1 MVKARSDAIGVLC
14 GSLVSLVF
22 VVLAG
27 AGYKNLP
34 MPDPLGFLVFVA
46 ASLSVALSLAFTAG
60 AWLATRIFSSAR
72 RRMGM
77 ATGVAAAGLIL
88 WPWWV
93 FHVLGRQSRPI
104 ELAAIGV
111 SALALASLLWVF
123 SYWLSARGPSRG
135 RFGWVGIVLLAL
147 LAWGLHATRA
157 GEYVPPAPL
166 RSAAG
171 ALPLSPLAS
180 KPTNLLLIT
189 VDTLRADHL
198 SLYGYGRRTSPAL
211 EALAE
216 RSVVFESAISQRTFT
231 APSIATILTGT
242 YPPTHK
248 TLDNRS
254 HLRASNVTLAETLS
268 EMGFKT
274 VAAAGNPGLGRAF
287 RFDQGFESFQTVAIK
302 GEAEVYGLDP
312 READLLG
319 ELALPLLEEVRGDR
333 FFAWLHFM
341 DPHTPYIVPEDYRE
355 IYLDDPL
362 SDANK
367 GAQTPAHSNYYKPIE
382 DSSPFYRNRGVDFAI
397 SQYDAEIKF
406 LDDYLGRLFAYLDE
420 LGLSSNTL
428 VILTA
433 DHGENMGEHRG
444 VYFGHFHPYQHTIR
458 VPLVIAH
465 PDLPSGLRIDRKVSL
480 VDIVPT
486 VLSLLGLPQ
495 NPEIQGQSLARLI
508 LEGDERGL
516 RPYHYSTG
524 TGRLAYATQSV
535 QTDTHKLIVDFRREG
550 FAIDAIFEGLGKLW
564 VPPDFFNPYH
574 YRREKF
580 ELYDLAQDPDELVN
594 LAGQDPQRQAELEEA
609 LWTWLDASHYE
620 ARERK
625 TEAAEID
632 PGIEEALQALGY
644 VE

>member
-1 MVKARSDAIGVLC
+1 
-14 GSLVSLVF
+14 
-22 VVLAG
+22 
-27 AGYKNLP
+27 
-34 MPDPLGFLVFVA
+34 
-46 ASLSVALSLAFTAG
+46 LAFTGG
-60 AWLATRIFSSAR
+60 AWLATRIFSRAR
-72 RRMGM
+72 RRVAI
-77 ATGVAAAGLIL
+77 ATGVAATGLIL

-93 FHVLGRQSRPI
+93 SHVLGRQSQLI
-104 ELAAIGV
+104 ELAAIAV
-111 SALALASLLWVF
+111 SALALASSLWIF
-123 SYWLSARGPSRG
+123 SYWLSARAPGRG
-135 RFGWVGIVLLAL
+135 RFGSVGIVLLAL

-171 ALPLSPLAS
+171 SLPVSPLAS
-180 KPTNLLLIT
+180 QHTNLLLIT

-198 SLYGYGRRTSPAL
+198 SVYGYGRKTSPAL

-268 EMGFKT
+268 EMGFRT
-274 VAAAGNPGLGRAF
+274 VAAAGNPGLDRAF

-302 GEAEVYGLDP
+302 GEEEVYRLDP
-312 READLLG
+312 WEADLLG
-319 ELALPLLEEVRGDR
+319 ELALPLLQEVRSDR

-341 DPHTPYIVPEDYRE
+341 DPHSPYIVPESYQE
-355 IYLDDPL
+355 LYSDDPL
-362 SDANK
+362 SDAHK
-367 GAQTPAHSNYYKPIE
+367 GAQTPASSNHYGPIE
-382 DSSPFYRNRGVDFAI
+382 DSSPFYRNQGVDFAI

-406 LDDYLGRLFAYLDE
+406 LDDYLGRLFEYMDE

-433 DHGENMGEHRG
+433 DHGESMGEHRG
-444 VYFGHFHPYQHTIR
+444 VYFGHHHPYQDTIR

-465 PDLPSGLRIDRKVSL
+465 PDLPGGVRIDRKVSL

-486 VLSLLGLPQ
+486 ALSLLGLPQ

-508 LEGDERGL
+508 LEGDERDL

-524 TGRLAYATQSV
+524 TGRPSYSTQSI
-535 QTDTHKLIVDFRREG
+535 QADTHKLIVDFRREG
-550 FAIDAIFEGLGKLW
+550 FAIDAIFERLGKLW
-564 VPPDFFNPYH
+564 VPQDFFNPYH

-580 ELYDLAQDPDELVN
+580 EFYDLANDPDELVD
-594 LAGQDPQRQAELEEA
+594 LAGQDPQRQAELEMA
-609 LWTWLDASHYE
+609 LWAWLDASHYE
-620 ARERK
+620 ARERLS
-625 TEAAEID
+625 EAAEID